1 MVMVELSANASPSS
15 AFIRFSEVKIDFEW
29 SRTFS
34 SRGEASYE
42 VRDGRIWQMGNKK
55 GLFAVQAG
63 GNLFEICTA
72 TMAPPRPAFPL
83 LKNTACFAKGRFL
96 ANRLPRI

>member
-1 MVMVELSANASPSS
+1 MVELSANASPSS

-42 VRDGRIWQMGNKK
+42 VRDGRIWQMGDKK
-55 GLFAVQAG
+55 AYSPFKLAEIYLEFAQLQWLLRGLRF
-63 GNLFEICTA
+63 LCRKI
-72 TMAPPRPAFPL
+72 RPAL
-83 LKNTACFAKGRFL
+83 RKGGS
-96 ANRLPRI
+96 